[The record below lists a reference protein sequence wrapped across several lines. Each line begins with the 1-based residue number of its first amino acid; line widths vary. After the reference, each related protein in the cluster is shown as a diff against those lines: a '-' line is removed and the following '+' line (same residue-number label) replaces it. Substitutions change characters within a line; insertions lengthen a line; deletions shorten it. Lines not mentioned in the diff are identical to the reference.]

1 MTDVIDIVRPFVRRG
16 LFASAEKAV
25 AQMARDYVL
34 RQIERYRAVDDRLQT
49 KYGMTYEQF
58 EAYLQSRSDALATAP
73 DPALNQAVMIESE
86 FFLGHHHTPT
96 PAVHG
101 RVRAFH
107 PTRDKVSVPAS

>member
-1 MTDVIDIVRPFVRRG
+1 VG
-16 LFASAEKAV
+16 YSSAEKAV

-73 DPALNQAVMIESE
+73 DPALNQAVMMEEEDGADWKLAREMLHSW
-86 FFLGHHHTPT
+86 LGLQGEV
-96 PAVHG
+96 A
-101 RVRAFH
+101 A
-107 PTRDKVSVPAS
+107 

>member
-73 DPALNQAVMIESE
+73 DPALNQAVMMEEEDGADWKLAREMLHSW
-86 FFLGHHHTPT
+86 LGLQGEV
-96 PAVHG
+96 A
-101 RVRAFH
+101 A
-107 PTRDKVSVPAS
+107 